1 MSIINTFDNTS
12 EEILKPTHRTMKTD
26 GFPETVMVLFNQKM
40 VDIILASNDFEII
53 GNMHAGIDI
62 PIYKIIYK
70 QKKIAFYL
78 TWLGAPATVSLLEEI
93 IAKGG
98 KSILLF
104 GSCGSLN
111 KEITAGHVIVPT
123 WAYRDEG
130 TSYHYMAASDGD
142 YVEVKSA
149 KHLEEILR
157 VLKVPYTCGKTWTTD
172 AFYRETRKNMELRK
186 SDGCLTVEME
196 CAAVMA
202 MAQFRGVKAYQFL
215 YSADN
220 LDGEEWDERILGDM
234 PNDIREQLV
243 RIALEVALRL

>member
-12 EEILKPTHRTMKTD
+12 EEILRPTHRTMKID
-26 GFPETVMVLFNQKM
+26 GFPETVIVLFNQKM
-40 VDIILASNDFEII
+40 VEIILASNDYEII
-53 GNMHAGIDI
+53 GKMHAGVDI

-70 QKKIAFYL
+70 QKEIALYL
-78 TWLGAPATVSLLEEI
+78 TWLGAPATVSLLEEVI
-93 IAKGG
+93 VKGG
-98 KSILLF
+98 KNILLF

-111 KEITAGHVIVPT
+111 REITAGHIIVPT

-130 TSYHYMAASDGD
+130 TSYHYLPASDGD

-149 KHLEEILR
+149 KYLEEILKELR
-157 VLKVPYTCGKTWTTD
+157 VPYTCGKTWTTD

-186 SDGCLTVEME
+186 SEGCLTVEME

-202 MAQFRGVKAYQFL
+202 MAQYRGVTAYQFL

-220 LDGEEWDERILGDM
+220 LDGEEWDERILGYM
-234 PNDIREQLV
+234 PSDAREQLV
-243 RIALEVALRL
+243 RITLEVALRL

>member
-1 MSIINTFDNTS
+1 MSIVNTFDNTS
-12 EEILKPTHRTMKTD
+12 EEILKPTHKSMKID
-26 GFPETVMVLFNQKM
+26 GFPETIMVLFNQKM
-40 VDIILASNDFEII
+40 VDIILGSNDFEII
-53 GNMHAGIDI
+53 GNMHAGVDI
-62 PIYKIIYK
+62 PIYKIVYK
-70 QKKIAFYL
+70 QKEIAFYL
-78 TWLGAPATVSLLEEI
+78 TWLGAPATVSLLEEA

-98 KSILLF
+98 KKILLF

-111 KEITAGHVIVPT
+111 KDITAGHIIVPT

-130 TSYHYMAASDGD
+130 TSYHYMSASDGD

-149 KHLEEILR
+149 KHLEEILTE
-157 VLKVPYTCGKTWTTD
+157 LKVPYTCGKTWTTD
-172 AFYRETRKNMELRK
+172 AFFRETRKNMELRK

-196 CAAVMA
+196 CASVMA

-220 LDGEEWDERILGDM
+220 LDGEEWDERILGYM
-234 PNDIREQLV
+234 PSDIREQLV

>member
-1 MSIINTFDNTS
+1 VSIINTFDNTS
-12 EEILKPTHRTMKTD
+12 EEILKPTHMTMKTD
-26 GFPETVMVLFNQKM
+26 GFPETVIVLFNQKM
-40 VDIILASNDFEII
+40 VDIILASNNFEII
-53 GNMHAGIDI
+53 GNMHAGVNI

-70 QKKIAFYL
+70 QKEIAFYL

-98 KSILLF
+98 KNILLF

-111 KEITAGHVIVPT
+111 KEITAGHIIVPT

-130 TSYHYMAASDGD
+130 TSYHYMPASDGD

-157 VLKVPYTCGKTWTTD
+157 ELKVPYTCGRTWTTD

-220 LDGEEWDERILGDM
+220 LDGEEWDARILGDM
-234 PNDIREQLV
+234 PNDIREQFVL
-243 RIALEVALRL
+243 IALEVALRL